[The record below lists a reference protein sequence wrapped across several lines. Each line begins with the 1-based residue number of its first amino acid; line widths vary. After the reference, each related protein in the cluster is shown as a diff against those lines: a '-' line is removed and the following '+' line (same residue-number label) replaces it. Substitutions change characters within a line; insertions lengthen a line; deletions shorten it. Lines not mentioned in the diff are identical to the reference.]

1 MTPADLHLTAAA
13 SRKGS
18 LILVNRDHPLREEV
32 ILDLVPLTGGW
43 PDQHLDRTA
52 ARMLA
57 AAIRAVHGEGQ
68 ILPVSG
74 WRSQEE
80 QQAIWDGSLTDHG
93 PDFTARYVARP
104 GCSEHQTGLAV
115 DLALSAD
122 KIDFIRPEF
131 PYDGVCGAFRRVAA
145 RYGFV
150 ERYTEEK
157 QDKTGIDAEPWHFRY
172 VGVPH
177 AAILTDAGICLEEY
191 PDFLRE
197 APRVVRLENGR
208 RVQVR
213 YLPFCGTDTTRPAPG
228 PCWQLSGT
236 NEGGFILTVWEGQP

>member
-18 LILVNRDHPLREEV
+18 LILVNRDHPLREEL
-32 ILDLVPLTGGW
+32 IPDLVPLTGGW

-93 PDFTARYVARP
+93 PDFTAQIGRASCR
-104 GCSEHQTGLAV
+104 E
-115 DLALSAD
+115 
-122 KIDFIRPEF
+122 
-131 PYDGVCGAFRRVAA
+131 RV
-145 RYGFV
+145 
-150 ERYTEEK
+150 
-157 QDKTGIDAEPWHFRY
+157 
-172 VGVPH
+172 
-177 AAILTDAGICLEEY
+177 
-191 PDFLRE
+191 
-197 APRVVRLENGR
+197 
-208 RVQVR
+208 
-213 YLPFCGTDTTRPAPG
+213 
-228 PCWQLSGT
+228 
-236 NEGGFILTVWEGQP
+236 